1 MKKIPTLRETKEQY
15 FHQLEAIVEKA
26 TLDELNELSNRI
38 HAGVSQHG
46 CGVWQPEQCAFSH
59 CEDEN
64 CQMLSELL
72 TLWALLPTDDKDQ
85 LKGRPELIS
94 FIFDG
99 KSQQHQQRKIA
110 NIYFQNLLERYLC
123 SEEMES
129 IYEAYARLLEINK
142 HWLSIEELSELIER
156 SKY

>member
-1 MKKIPTLRETKEQY
+1 MRIPTLRESKEQY
-15 FHQLEAIVEKA
+15 FHQLENIIEKS
-26 TLDELNELSNRI
+26 TPDELQVLSNRI
-38 HAGVSQHG
+38 HGGISQQG
-46 CGVWQPEQCAFSH
+46 CGVWKSEQCTFSH

-72 TLWALLPTDDKDQ
+72 TLWALLP
-85 LKGRPELIS
+85 KGRPEFIS

-99 KSQQHQQRKIA
+99 QSQQHQQRKIA
-110 NIYFQNLLERYLC
+110 NIYFQNLLERSLC

-129 IYEAYARLLEINK
+129 IYEAYARLLEVNK
-142 HWLSIEELSELIER
+142 HWSNIDELSELIEQ